1 LRAVPLPTPSAR
13 GGQECPWSRALAALD
28 AAEAELKRFELFCSG
43 RSFEA
48 QEELDEGYGDR
59 LCAMNAALRRAMRVR
74 APDLPALAR
83 KIALAVD
90 HDVGSLSGGEACL
103 ATLKRDAQR
112 LCSGGKKVD
121 AGSSPA

>member
-1 LRAVPLPTPSAR
+1 L
-13 GGQECPWSRALAALD
+13 E

-48 QEELDEGYGDR
+48 QEALDEGYGDR

-74 APDLPALAR
+74 APDLPALGR

-90 HDVGSLSGGEACL
+90 HDIGSLTGGEACL
-103 ATLKRDAQR
+103 ATLKRDALR
-112 LCSGGKKVD
+112 LCSGREGE
-121 AGSSPA
+121 P